1 MFDLKSLVA
10 ILKILVESRIRKER
24 VEDHRSLPSLGRSRL
39 EFRAAR
45 IGDFILL
52 AFVNLVFV
60 SFLET
65 FKFGVQG
72 LFQSILLQLVDYAQF
87 SL

>member
-1 MFDLKSLVA
+1 M
-10 ILKILVESRIRKER
+10 ILKILVGSTIRTVQVK
-24 VEDHRSLPSLGRSRL
+24 DHRSLPSLGRSRL

-52 AFVNLVFV
+52 AFVNPVFI

-72 LFQSILLQLVDYAQF
+72 LFQSISLRLVDYAQF